1 MDMQTYPASTKR
13 WSDLT
18 DDDLVQQAQI
28 GDQSAFEILVDR
40 AFLSVSAPLP
50 PFPLFAL
57 HEDSTVCEEMK
68 LSSLPGEGVTVCAQ
82 Y

>member
-1 MDMQTYPASTKR
+1 MDMHTYLASNKR

-28 GDQSAFEILVDR
+28 GDQSAFEILFDR

-50 PFPLFAL
+50 PFPLSAL
-57 HEDSTVCEEMK
+57 HKGSTVWEAMK
-68 LSSLPGEGVTVCAQ
+68 LPTIPGEGVTVCAQ